1 MYIFQYIS
9 CMRHCFFGWFH
20 GMWILM
26 AAGITVEQWE
36 KIFQPLENISEASS
50 HLSILHVQYV
60 KIYYTSYLSHIYFH
74 EIHKWVKSE
83 VFTLNSQS
91 TKPPRR
97 HHSRKPRSGMWMRMI
112 EPCSAS
118 DSARD
123 PGGDGSD
130 LGKCLEKPMDFQ
142 AIFTSCGTKIY
153 LESANTWHTRDDLKK
168 SYAKIR
174 KDYIGLYIVHGNQ
187 LLWWV
192 LRKIVWTCD
201 WHIIL
206 ASFAAPRLIIIK
218 TWSNDMHI
226 II

>member
-9 CMRHCFFGWFH
+9 CMRHCFFRMISWDVDPH
-20 GMWILM
+20 GCRDHRWTM
-26 AAGITVEQWE
+26 G
-36 KIFQPLENISEASS
+36 KKKSS
-50 HLSILHVQYV
+50 HWKNIRGFIPLIHSTCSIRQ
-60 KIYYTSYLSHIYFH
+60 KILYLLFKSYFH

-123 PGGDGSD
+123 PGGDRSD

-142 AIFTSCGTKIY
+142 AIFTSCGAKIY
-153 LESANTWHTRDDLKK
+153 LENANTLHNRDDLKK

-174 KDYIGLYIVHGNQ
+174 KD
-187 LLWWV
+187 
-192 LRKIVWTCD
+192 
-201 WHIIL
+201 
-206 ASFAAPRLIIIK
+206 
-218 TWSNDMHI
+218 
-226 II
+226 

>member
-9 CMRHCFFGWFH
+9 CMRHCFFGWFD

-26 AAGITVEQWE
+26 AAGITVEQWG
-36 KIFQPLENISEASS
+36 KKSS
-50 HLSILHVQYV
+50 HWKNIRGFIPLIHSTCSIRQ
-60 KIYYTSYLSHIYFH
+60 KILYLLFKSYFH

-123 PGGDGSD
+123 PGGDRSD

-142 AIFTSCGTKIY
+142 AIFTSCGAKIY
-153 LESANTWHTRDDLKK
+153 LENANTLHNRDDLKK

-174 KDYIGLYIVHGNQ
+174 KD
-187 LLWWV
+187 
-192 LRKIVWTCD
+192 
-201 WHIIL
+201 
-206 ASFAAPRLIIIK
+206 
-218 TWSNDMHI
+218 
-226 II
+226 